1 MSDGTGDTARTV
13 VVLGGLRGLGSAVT
27 ARRS

>member
-1 MSDGTGDTARTV
+1 MSDGTGDTARTA
-13 VVLGGLRGLGSAVT
+13 VVLGGLRRLDDAVT